1 MKAKFVVAMLVLVF
15 VAGFAANA
23 QSTKSSAKGTTATT
37 AKATS
42 TSNLAKIEFD
52 QKVLDFGT
60 LKVGDVKKLKVTFT
74 NTGKK
79 PLILDNVKSNC
90 DCTEVEWSKSPVM
103 PGKKGSMTVTYTA
116 KHTGLISKWVTI
128 DSNAEN
134 DRVVLKTKG
143 EVK

>member
-1 MKAKFVVAMLVLVF
+1 MKARVFVAMLVFVF

-23 QSTKSSAKGTTATT
+23 QSTKSSAKATTT
-37 AKATS
+37 AKAPA

-60 LKVGDVKKLKVTFT
+60 LKIGDVKKIKITYT

-103 PGKKGSMTVTYTA
+103 PGKKGTMTVTYTA

>member
-1 MKAKFVVAMLVLVF
+1 MILALAVL
-15 VAGFAANA
+15 ALTGLMSANA
-23 QSTKSSAKGTTATT
+23 QTKTTANKTPAKT
-37 AKATS
+37 ATAVM
-42 TSNLAKIEFD
+42 AKISFD
-52 QKVLDFGT
+52 QSVLDFGT
-60 LKVGDVKKLKVTFT
+60 LKVGDVKTIKVTYT

-103 PGKKGSMTVTYTA
+103 PGKKGVLTVKYTA